1 MADKYDVFDQLGE
14 LENTLNT
21 TLTQISGIR
30 QVLESSMTENATLR
44 MELEK
49 LRDRLAEFEKK
60 EVKKEIQ
67 SKKTKKT
74 KEKKVKKESFFVG
87 VRSELSKVKWPTKK
101 DVLKYTIATLVF
113 IIVLVIF
120 FVLLSL
126 LMSVIK
132 GVFN

>member
-30 QVLESSMTENATLR
+30 QVLEASMTENATLR

-60 EVKKEIQ
+60 EVKKETPKDQPNPNLIQ
-67 SKKTKKT
+67 IFNEGFHVCHLHYAERLAEGDSCLDCL
-74 KEKKVKKESFFVG
+74 
-87 VRSELSKVKWPTKK
+87 EL
-101 DVLKYTIATLVF
+101 LYR
-113 IIVLVIF
+113 
-120 FVLLSL
+120 
-126 LMSVIK
+126 
-132 GVFN
+132 

>member
-30 QVLESSMTENATLR
+30 QVLEASMTENATLR

-60 EVKKEIQ
+60 EVKKETPQDQPNPNLIQ
-67 SKKTKKT
+67 IFN
-74 KEKKVKKESFFVG
+74 EGFHVCHLHYAERLAEGESCLDCL
-87 VRSELSKVKWPTKK
+87 EL
-101 DVLKYTIATLVF
+101 LYR
-113 IIVLVIF
+113 
-120 FVLLSL
+120 
-126 LMSVIK
+126 
-132 GVFN
+132 

>member
-30 QVLESSMTENATLR
+30 QVLEASMTENATLR

-60 EVKKEIQ
+60 EVKKETQ
-67 SKKTKKT
+67 K
-74 KEKKVKKESFFVG
+74 G
-87 VRSELSKVKWPTKK
+87 
-101 DVLKYTIATLVF
+101 A
-113 IIVLVIF
+113 IV
-120 FVLLSL
+120 
-126 LMSVIK
+126 
-132 GVFN
+132 

>member
-60 EVKKEIQ
+60 EVKKEVE
-67 SKKTKKT
+67 TKLDFTTDIEFIMKS
-74 KEKKVKKESFFVG
+74 VKRKAG
-87 VRSELSKVKWPTKK
+87 
-101 DVLKYTIATLVF
+101 
-113 IIVLVIF
+113 
-120 FVLLSL
+120 
-126 LMSVIK
+126 
-132 GVFN
+132 

>member
-30 QVLESSMTENATLR
+30 QVLEASMTENATLR

-60 EVKKEIQ
+60 EVKKETLKDQPNPNLIQ
-67 SKKTKKT
+67 IFN
-74 KEKKVKKESFFVG
+74 EGFHVCHLHYAERLAEGESCLDCL
-87 VRSELSKVKWPTKK
+87 EL
-101 DVLKYTIATLVF
+101 LYR
-113 IIVLVIF
+113 
-120 FVLLSL
+120 
-126 LMSVIK
+126 
-132 GVFN
+132 

>member
-30 QVLESSMTENATLR
+30 QVLEASMTENATLR

-60 EVKKEIQ
+60 EVKRNAQ
-67 SKKTKKT
+67 
-74 KEKKVKKESFFVG
+74 
-87 VRSELSKVKWPTKK
+87 RST
-101 DVLKYTIATLVF
+101 
-113 IIVLVIF
+113 
-120 FVLLSL
+120 
-126 LMSVIK
+126 
-132 GVFN
+132 

>member
-1 MADKYDVFDQLGE
+1 MEIHKHDVFDQLGE

-60 EVKKEIQ
+60 EVKKETPKDQPNPNLIQ
-67 SKKTKKT
+67 IFN
-74 KEKKVKKESFFVG
+74 EGFHVCHLHYAERLAEGESCLDCF
-87 VRSELSKVKWPTKK
+87 K
-101 DVLKYTIATLVF
+101 DRF
-113 IIVLVIF
+113 
-120 FVLLSL
+120 
-126 LMSVIK
+126 
-132 GVFN
+132 

>member
-30 QVLESSMTENATLR
+30 QVLEASMTENATLR

-60 EVKKEIQ
+60 KLKK
-67 SKKTKKT
+67 KRLKTSQILT
-74 KEKKVKKESFFVG
+74 
-87 VRSELSKVKWPTKK
+87 
-101 DVLKYTIATLVF
+101 
-113 IIVLVIF
+113 
-120 FVLLSL
+120 
-126 LMSVIK
+126 
-132 GVFN
+132 

>member
-1 MADKYDVFDQLGE
+1 MADKYNVFDQLGE

-60 EVKKEIQ
+60 EVKKE
-67 SKKTKKT
+67 
-74 KEKKVKKESFFVG
+74 KES
-87 VRSELSKVKWPTKK
+87 
-101 DVLKYTIATLVF
+101 
-113 IIVLVIF
+113 IIGRLF
-120 FVLLSL
+120 
-126 LMSVIK
+126 K
-132 GVFN
+132 

>member
-60 EVKKEIQ
+60 EVKKETPKDQPNPNLIQIFNEGFHVCHLHYAERLAEGESCLDCLELFHQRYKSSKQ
-67 SKKTKKT
+67 SKQD
-74 KEKKVKKESFFVG
+74 SPSAN
-87 VRSELSKVKWPTKK
+87 RS
-101 DVLKYTIATLVF
+101 A
-113 IIVLVIF
+113 
-120 FVLLSL
+120 
-126 LMSVIK
+126 
-132 GVFN
+132 

>member
-30 QVLESSMTENATLR
+30 QVLEASMTENATLR

-60 EVKKEIQ
+60 EVKKKRPKINP
-67 SKKTKKT
+67 TLI
-74 KEKKVKKESFFVG
+74 SFKFLMKDFMFVIYIMLNG
-87 VRSELSKVKWPTKK
+87 W
-101 DVLKYTIATLVF
+101 LKGNLA
-113 IIVLVIF
+113 
-120 FVLLSL
+120 
-126 LMSVIK
+126 
-132 GVFN
+132 